1 MYGSLFPVT
10 IPLPPPATPGTS
22 PALRAQGVGVG
33 ILLEMVLLREYR
45 DRANRKSFMQKNSS
59 SMNTMMADQVKQTGY
74 FAGKSIE
81 FVLHWLEKNNT
92 SK

>member
-1 MYGSLFPVT
+1 
-10 IPLPPPATPGTS
+10 
-22 PALRAQGVGVG
+22 
-33 ILLEMVLLREYR
+33 
-45 DRANRKSFMQKNSS
+45 
-59 SMNTMMADQVKQTGY
+59 MNTMMADPVKQTGY